1 MCGILDR
8 NVPEIKIQATDLVAA
23 NNRLKIL
30 FSFRKALNDIGHQR
44 GLKMAA
50 TTVRKRSKQLK
61 VRDDVDVDEQCC
73 ANQVPTVVVDSDQH
87 VLVTHQDRLSRQVF
101 FFAAFEAGVCCVSIG
116 NLFRASNGDGLGCS
130 DEVRCHIFSSI
141 LTHCVQQ
148 KSSWF

>member
-61 VRDDVDVDEQCC
+61 VRDDVDVDEPAAAVLCQPSANCC
-73 ANQVPTVVVDSDQH
+73 
-87 VLVTHQDRLSRQVF
+87 
-101 FFAAFEAGVCCVSIG
+101 G
-116 NLFRASNGDGLGCS
+116 
-130 DEVRCHIFSSI
+130 
-141 LTHCVQQ
+141 
-148 KSSWF
+148 